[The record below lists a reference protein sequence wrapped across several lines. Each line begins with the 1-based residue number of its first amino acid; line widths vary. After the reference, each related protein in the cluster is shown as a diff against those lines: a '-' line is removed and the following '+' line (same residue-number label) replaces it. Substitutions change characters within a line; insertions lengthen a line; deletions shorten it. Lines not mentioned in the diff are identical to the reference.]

1 MSVTASDLHDRLA
14 RLERQTKRY
23 RIGLIAS
30 AAAALLAAGAA
41 LTEGAV
47 AQPAPGQVLRLKGLI
62 IEDAAGR
69 PRIVM
74 GAPAPAVTGR
84 DRQDALTG
92 LVYIDENGAD
102 RLTFG
107 AYPDPMLEGGMR
119 PRRVP
124 GAGIL
129 IHDADG
135 VERGGYGVL
144 DDGTAAVTVDWP
156 KTGEGA
162 VMSAGTRFA
171 GIGVFHR
178 SDPGIYRE
186 AVTIGAIRE
195 GEEGFVKL
203 TDAGG
208 NQRLRVQM
216 RGRGEPQLT
225 SYDPAGREL
234 RTLPLR

>member
-1 MSVTASDLHDRLA
+1 MSVTASILQERIDK
-14 RLERQTKRY
+14 LERQAKKY

-30 AAAALLAAGAA
+30 AAAAVLAAGAA
-41 LTEGAV
+41 TTEGAI
-47 AQPAPGQVLRLKGLI
+47 AQASPPQVLRLKGLI
-62 IEDAAGR
+62 IEDAQGR

-74 GAPAPAVTGR
+74 GAPTPAVTGR
-84 DRQDALTG
+84 DRRDPLTG
-92 LVYIDENGAD
+92 LVYLDENGAD

-107 AYPDPMLEGGMR
+107 AYPDPMLAAGPQ

-129 IHDADG
+129 IHDRDG

-162 VMSAGTRFA
+162 VMSAGERFA
-171 GIGVFHR
+171 GMGAFHR
-178 SDPGIYRE
+178 SEPGVYRE
-186 AVTIGAIRE
+186 AVTIGAIRD

-203 TDAGG
+203 TDGGG

-225 SYDPAGREL
+225 IYDREGRSL
-234 RTLPLR
+234 RTHVLR